1 MGSFSAMKRRTRE
14 LQLLI
19 WLTQL
24 GLSTALPLAGFVLLG
39 IWLHQKLQWGA
50 WVVIAGILLG
60 IICAV
65 DGLRSSLK
73 AMERMGKDK
82 KESPPAV
89 GFNDHD

>member
-1 MGSFSAMKRRTRE
+1 MKNAK
-14 LQLLI
+14 LLI

-24 GLSTALPLAGFVLLG
+24 GLSTALPLAGFILLAV
-39 IWLHQKLQWGA
+39 WLHQKFQWGV
-50 WVVIAGILLG
+50 WVVIAGVILG

-73 AMERMGKDK
+73 AMERMGNDK

-89 GFNDHD
+89 GFNDHE

>member
-1 MGSFSAMKRRTRE
+1 MRQRMKD

-24 GLSTALPLAGFVLLG
+24 GLSTALPLAGFILLSV
-39 IWLHQKLQWGA
+39 WLHQKFQWGI
-50 WVVIAGILLG
+50 WVVIVGVVLG

-73 AMERMGKDK
+73 AMARMGKDK

-89 GFNDHD
+89 GFNDHE

>member
-1 MGSFSAMKRRTRE
+1 MKNAK
-14 LQLLI
+14 LLI

-24 GLSTALPLAGFVLLG
+24 GLSTALPLAGFILLAV
-39 IWLHQKLQWGA
+39 WLHQKCHWGV
-50 WVVIAGILLG
+50 WVVIAGVILG

-73 AMERMGKDK
+73 AMERMGNDK

-89 GFNDHD
+89 GFNDHE